1 MHANRRFRSG
11 LLMLATLG
19 CADLAA
25 LSTLQHGLVARFN
38 EPRISINLNN
48 HEYLSV
54 AFVNSKLAELPDVE
68 RATLAKEVALFVRD
82 HYNGYTSL
90 TRITVGFRQEMK
102 VGIVSYNATKFPY
115 TFSTA
120 ELGPPQDTL
129 KAEQTQ

>member
-1 MHANRRFRSG
+1 MHSHRRYRIGF
-11 LLMLATLG
+11 LVLATLG

-54 AFVNSKLAELPDVE
+54 AFVNSKLAELPDSE
-68 RATLAKEVALFVRD
+68 RATLAKEVAQFVRD
-82 HYNGYTSL
+82 HYSGYASL

-115 TFSTA
+115 TFATT
-120 ELGPPQDTL
+120 ELGPPQDTV
-129 KAEQTQ
+129 KAQ